1 MYRTLTQDY
10 FASLQ
15 SCQTLQPSHLQ
26 PPGPCL
32 HPAQFECGGLWSRW
46 WDVWYGLLFVK
57 YLGSGHQWWNRP
69 MQWLHPRLKCGFL
82 WSKHVRNTRVV
93 FDRPTDFPPPQQLEK
108 EVVHLVLQS
117 KFSIVPSL
125 APARLHHQCAGW
137 RGPNWNAQFLWIP
150 PDLVEWWQETSA
162 RYANPSERYH
172 DHPKKTAPA
181 SKGLIRN
188 KTWSKELLPA
198 PQKQKHPWLTLAN
211 KRGKLA
217 WTHETLKSQSISKRK
232 IFNSPFVT
240 LHLCAPR
247 FRDLNHQGFQM
258 KGLSTPRGFL
268 HDSASPHSQSTH
280 CQYLTIHFGQSCLSM
295 NLRPQA
301 PCMCWVFRLR
311 PNTALPL

>member
-172 DHPKKTAPA
+172 DHPNKLLQLPKDSFETRLEAKNSCQHLKNKNTLDSPLQIHVENWHERMRLSNHKA
-181 SKGLIRN
+181 SPKG
-188 KTWSKELLPA
+188 
-198 PQKQKHPWLTLAN
+198 
-211 KRGKLA
+211 
-217 WTHETLKSQSISKRK
+217 KSST
-232 IFNSPFVT
+232 P
-240 LHLCAPR
+240 HLSRCTCAPHDSETWTT
-247 FRDLNHQGFQM
+247 RDFKWKAFQHQGGSFTIAHHHIL
-258 KGLSTPRGFL
+258 KAHT
-268 HDSASPHSQSTH
+268 AS
-280 CQYLTIHFGQSCLSM
+280 I
-295 NLRPQA
+295 
-301 PCMCWVFRLR
+301 
-311 PNTALPL
+311 